1 MRVICKV
8 KLKGS
13 GRMSTQMVSGPV
25 QIGQSQMQST
35 GETGVL
41 VDHGFEIIDFEDTK
55 ETDKKDDNKSD
66 VNDLVGCRL
75 EFQWTS
81 GKWYR
86 GTICKY
92 NNEKRLHHVLYDDG
106 EEKWYYLPEMVFRF
120 VKEEEEWIK
129 C

>member
-1 MRVICKV
+1 MCGCLSRN
-8 KLKGS
+8 LPL
-13 GRMSTQMVSGPV
+13 REERAMSTQVQLGLQSG
-25 QIGQSQMQST
+25 
-35 GETGVL
+35 GEL
-41 VDHGFEIIDFEDTK
+41 FDHGFELIDYAETK
-55 ETDKKDDNKSD
+55 EEGKCASSETKQGKSS

-92 NNEKRLHHVLYDDG
+92 DSEKKLHHVLYDDG
-106 EEKWYYLPEMVFRF
+106 EQKWYYLPEMVFRF
-120 VKEEEEWIK
+120 VKEEDEWIK